1 MNGGVPISVCEK
13 KVIFFQLRFF
23 QYQFISGL
31 DLANLV
37 VSADLL
43 QLSCGAVKDLHAE
56 TNRNPQFSVRH
67 KIVSQSNCT
76 IIAFA
81 APALISE
88 DLILQGGD
96 LISSSALKEQGFP
109 LFESLCS
116 EGNPSFSVHGAAI
129 TLFKAYFQEL
139 SLLKDQIHDS
149 KSGELQ
155 VSSQLIVAGH
165 SLGGSIAS
173 LFTLW
178 LLDNIKQTYK
188 KTKLPLCFTFGSP
201 LLGDQGLQRAISER
215 SKWCS
220 CFLHVAANRDVFP
233 RISSTSQSNPQCKPF
248 GTFFFCSEL
257 RCNCVD
263 DPEVVSRLLE
273 STASPASAEEMG
285 IDDYSGIV
293 NSLKSRLILR
303 EDSQLGQ
310 PVLPPLRLGIILQ
323 LKAAG
328 VEITAEQQQ
337 QNGSIDDLISELESH
352 ENRMAQ
358 QRKGNGGIEK
368 LNRVKINMAYLEW
381 YKKDRK
387 TKGTGY
393 YDSYKNLNSKS
404 DMDATKY
411 KKSLTHYWRKLVEEA
426 ERKPQKEGA
435 FMRETWLYAGTNY
448 RRMVEPL
455 DIAEFYKQKG
465 KRDYQTH
472 GRSKHYILLEQWQK
486 EHAEKLAGPPNDKKK
501 QNVAGNLT
509 EDSCFWMFVE
519 EALISCKQL
528 KDESTIE
535 KQSAREFLNKFEQY
549 VMDQINN
556 YAVSPEIFL
565 EKSSFMKWWIDFQE
579 IIETSHDS
587 PLRGFMRNC
596 RYRQYEKGLF

>member
-1 MNGGVPISVCEK
+1 MTKFP
-13 KVIFFQLRFF
+13 
-23 QYQFISGL
+23 QFISGL
-31 DLANLV
+31 DLAKLV

-96 LISSSALKEQGFP
+96 LVSSSALKEQGFP

-155 VSSQLIVAGH
+155 VSSQLIVTGH

-220 CFLHVAANRDVFP
+220 CFLHVAANRDLLP

-248 GTFFFCSEL
+248 GTFFFCSEF

-303 EDSQLGQ
+303 EDSQIGQ

-323 LKAAG
+323 PKAAG

-337 QNGSIDDLISELESH
+337 QNSSIDDLISKLESH
-352 ENRMAQ
+352 ENRTAQ
-358 QRKGNGGIEK
+358 QMTGIGGIEK
-368 LNRVKINMAYLEW
+368 LNRVKINMACLEW
-381 YKKDRK
+381 YKKNRK

-393 YDSYKNLNSKS
+393 YDSYKNLNSIS
-404 DMDATKY
+404 DFEATKF

-455 DIAEFYKQKG
+455 DIAEFYRQKG

-486 EHAEKLAGPPNDKKK
+486 DSAEKLAGPPNDKKK

-509 EDSCFWMFVE
+509 EDSCFWMNVE

-528 KDESTIE
+528 KDGSTVE

-587 PLRGFMRNC
+587 PLRGFMTNC